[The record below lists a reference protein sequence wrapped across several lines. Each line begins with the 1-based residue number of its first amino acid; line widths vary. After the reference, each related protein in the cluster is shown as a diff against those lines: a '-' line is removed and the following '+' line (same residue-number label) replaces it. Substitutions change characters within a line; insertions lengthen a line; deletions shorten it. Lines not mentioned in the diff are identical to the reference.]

1 LYDSLCCQTC
11 QDFEWLVV
19 DDGSTDNTEQLIAK
33 FIEEQKINIRYL
45 RKDNGGKHTAI
56 NLGAREAKGD
66 LFFIVDSDDHLT
78 CNAVELISSE
88 WESYKAN
95 AKIGCLS
102 FIRARSSGEYISKGQ
117 NQKRVISNH
126 VTYRINGK
134 RGGDRSEVLRTNL
147 LRQIPF
153 PEIPSERFMSEGYL
167 WNNLARHYD
176 TVYIDAPIYICEYLD
191 GGLTKTGR
199 SLRMK
204 CPIGMMENCKA
215 FFLPQYST
223 RIKTKEMWLF
233 IVYACCA
240 RYSLLKICKESGHP
254 FMAALNMPFG
264 LGLYLYWKK
273 KYLTTI

>member
-102 FIRARSSGEYISKGQ
+102 FIR
-117 NQKRVISNH
+117 
-126 VTYRINGK
+126 
-134 RGGDRSEVLRTNL
+134 DRSEVLRTNL